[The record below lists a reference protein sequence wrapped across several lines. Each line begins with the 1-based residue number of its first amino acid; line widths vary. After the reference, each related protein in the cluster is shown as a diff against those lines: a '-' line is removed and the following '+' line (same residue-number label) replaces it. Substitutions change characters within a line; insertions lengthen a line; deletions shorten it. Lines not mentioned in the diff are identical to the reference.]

1 MSESKYPVL
10 VRWSDEDRV
19 FVAEAPD
26 LPGCAADGATR
37 AEAVNAIEK
46 VIAEWVETARE
57 LGRRVPSEGDRTHF
71 A

>member
-10 VRWSDEDRV
+10 VRWSDEDGV
-19 FVAEAPD
+19 FIAEAPD

-37 AEAVNAIEK
+37 AEAVGAIEI

-57 LGRRVPSEGDRTHF
+57 LERSVPEPGDHCRQD
-71 A
+71 